1 MFYDPL
7 SLFHRRSS
15 KEIVLPRRKRS
26 AGAEHSSV
34 GRVYEQLKRR
44 AITFEFRPGDRLNEV
59 AIARQFGVSRT
70 PLREALNRLT
80 IDGFLSFSPN
90 QGFFR
95 KPLEVNEIFDLCEMR
110 LQIETGAARLAVARG
125 SDEAIAEIE
134 DFLVQGS
141 QDLEKLTVEDLVA
154 LDEGFHERI
163 MALTGNVE
171 MQRTLKNINARIHY
185 VRIDLKA
192 PLRGT
197 KHAEHLALLEA
208 LKKRDADGCAALMHQ
223 HIEPRRDQIVE
234 AVKNGYA
241 RIYVAV

>member
-1 MFYDPL
+1 M
-7 SLFHRRSS
+7 
-15 KEIVLPRRKRS
+15 PRRKRS
-26 AGAEHSSV
+26 ASGDHSSV

-95 KPLEVNEIFDLCEMR
+95 KPLEVNEIFDLCELR
-110 LQIETGAARLAVARG
+110 LQIETGAARLAVERG
-125 SDEAIAEIE
+125 SDAAIAEVD
-134 DFLVQGS
+134 DFLNRGS
-141 QDLEKLTVEDLVA
+141 EELEKKTIEELAA

-163 MALTGNVE
+163 MALTGNAE
-171 MQRTLKNINARIHY
+171 MLRILKNINARIRY
-185 VRIDLKA
+185 VRIDIKA
-192 PLRGT
+192 PLRET
-197 KHAEHLALLEA
+197 KHAEHLAILEA
-208 LKKRDADGCAALMHQ
+208 LKKRDAEKCAGLVYQ

-241 RIYVAV
+241 RIYVAS

>member
-1 MFYDPL
+1 M
-7 SLFHRRSS
+7 
-15 KEIVLPRRKRS
+15 PRRKRN
-26 AGAEHSSV
+26 AGADHSSV

-44 AITFEFRPGDRLNEV
+44 AISFEFRPGDRLNEV

-95 KPLEVNEIFDLCEMR
+95 KPLEVNEIFDLCELR
-110 LQIETGAARLAVARG
+110 LQIETGAARLAVERG
-125 SDEAIAEIE
+125 TDEAIAEID
-134 DFLVQGS
+134 DFLNHAS
-141 QDLEKLTVEDLVA
+141 EELEKRSIEELVS

-163 MALTGNVE
+163 MALTGNAE
-171 MQRTLKNINARIHY
+171 MMRTLRNINARIHY

-192 PLRGT
+192 PLRET
-197 KHAEHLALLEA
+197 KYAEHRAILDA
-208 LKKRDADGCAALMHQ
+208 LKQRDAEKCAALMYQ
-223 HIEPRRDQIVE
+223 HIEPRRAQIVE